1 MTVIADG
8 PSPAQTELHAVR
20 KRPRFQMSR
29 TVFAL
34 MLREMATTYGS
45 SAGGYIWSILEP
57 VLGIAMLAIL
67 FSMAMRSPPIGDNF
81 TLFYAS
87 GYLPFIMFLQLSNKI
102 ARSVNY
108 SRPFL
113 AYPCVTFMDALIAR
127 LLLNGLTSVVVFAV
141 VMFGVFAIYNL
152 DFYLDVGAVAVS
164 LGLTLLLA
172 AGVGVLN
179 CFLMTSFPVYDRIWS
194 ILTRPLF
201 LISGVLFT
209 YSSMPPVAQEVL
221 WYNPVMHTVGLMRE
235 GLYPTYQGEYISIA
249 YVMLISLITLFFGL
263 LLLVRH
269 FKRLLE
275 A

>member
-8 PSPAQTELHAVR
+8 PLPAQTELHAVR

>member
-8 PSPAQTELHAVR
+8 PLPAQTELHAVR

-221 WYNPVMHTVGLMRE
+221 WYNPLMHTVGLMRE